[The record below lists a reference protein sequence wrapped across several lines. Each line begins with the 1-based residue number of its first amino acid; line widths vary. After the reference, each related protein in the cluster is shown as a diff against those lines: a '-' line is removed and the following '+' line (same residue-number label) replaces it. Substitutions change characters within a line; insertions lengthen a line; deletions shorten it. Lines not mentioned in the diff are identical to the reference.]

1 MTSTEAREATLVQE
15 DTSGVPFAISDRS
28 FIPRERY
35 FDSGFFELENEKLW
49 PHVWQMACRLEEIPK
64 VGDYVEYWVAHYS
77 VIVVRTSGDVIKAYQ
92 NQCRHRGTQLV
103 QGCGTFRGGQIVCP
117 FHAWR
122 WALDGS
128 PALPMYGHEGFE
140 DRVMDPSDLRLVEC
154 QVGTWAGCVFINM
167 DRNAPPLMEFLRPV
181 PENLDPLRIG
191 DMRVNWWKAVRL
203 NANWKL
209 ALEAFMEGWHVRG
222 THTQLTGDAGDTFPN
237 PHDFQLSYRNGHQ
250 SLQKDPSPKAKGT
263 VKGSMGLGGSADS
276 ETAIQFMEMLNEQ
289 LNSHVLAKDL
299 HVAESLRTC
308 PPGEFSKLFVEEL
321 YNWNAGAGIRLPE
334 RDVINR
340 WGSQWSIFPNF
351 KFHPL
356 YGNSIAYRSRPD
368 SDDPEHCYFEMWSLT
383 LYPEGEEPR
392 RPELDGE
399 FAFDDEEGWPLI
411 ARQDYINI
419 ERQQRG
425 LRMPGLE
432 ATRLA
437 RKYEDGIANSHLAI
451 DSFLAVGSDQKR
463 R

>member
-181 PENLDPLRIG
+181 PKNLDPLRIG

-203 NANWKL
+203 KRE
-209 ALEAFMEGWHVRG
+209 LEAG
-222 THTQLTGDAGDTFPN
+222 
-237 PHDFQLSYRNGHQ
+237 
-250 SLQKDPSPKAKGT
+250 
-263 VKGSMGLGGSADS
+263 
-276 ETAIQFMEMLNEQ
+276 
-289 LNSHVLAKDL
+289 
-299 HVAESLRTC
+299 
-308 PPGEFSKLFVEEL
+308 
-321 YNWNAGAGIRLPE
+321 
-334 RDVINR
+334 
-340 WGSQWSIFPNF
+340 
-351 KFHPL
+351 
-356 YGNSIAYRSRPD
+356 
-368 SDDPEHCYFEMWSLT
+368 
-383 LYPEGEEPR
+383 
-392 RPELDGE
+392 
-399 FAFDDEEGWPLI
+399 
-411 ARQDYINI
+411 
-419 ERQQRG
+419 
-425 LRMPGLE
+425 
-432 ATRLA
+432 
-437 RKYEDGIANSHLAI
+437 
-451 DSFLAVGSDQKR
+451 VGSLHGGMARPGDPHPAHR
-463 R
+463 RCRRHLPQSA